1 MRRAA
6 RASAALVAS
15 LGIALIG
22 AAWADPPP
30 DAAPGQ
36 PDLTGVWFIV
46 SPPHALRTTD
56 GSLPPLTPA
65 ARRIYQ
71 QHLAEAGRGD
81 RAAFDGMT
89 RCLPPGLPRLMLVDE
104 PFEILQRPKVIY
116 FISQLNRLPRRAYV
130 DEKLPDDPD
139 PLWLGY
145 SVAHW
150 DRGTLVVDSAGFND
164 ETVLDDSGLPHSEAL
179 HLTERYRL
187 SRDGRHLSAEF
198 HIDDPKSYT
207 RPWTAKAQYIRRPG
221 YEIPEEVCMD
231 NPAKRRAAM
240 RATES
245 AVH

>member
-6 RASAALVAS
+6 IFLATLVA
-15 LGIALIG
+15 AIG
-22 AAWADPPP
+22 LSRANPPP
-30 DAAPGQ
+30 DAAPGM

-46 SPPHALRTTD
+46 DPPHALKTVD
-56 GSLPPLTPA
+56 GTQPPLTPS
-65 ARRIYQ
+65 ARKVYQ
-71 QHLAEAGRGD
+71 QHLAEARRGD

-104 PFEILQRPKVIY
+104 PFEILQRPKVVY

-130 DEKLPDDPD
+130 DEKLPVDPD

-145 SVAHW
+145 SVARW
-150 DRGTLVVDSAGFND
+150 DGHTLVIDSSGFND
-164 ETVLDDSGLPHSEAL
+164 ETVLDDAGLPHSEAL

-187 SRDGRHLSAEF
+187 SRDGRHLHARF
-198 HIDDPKSYT
+198 TIDDPKSYT
-207 RPWTAKAQYIRRPG
+207 RPWTAKAEYVLRPG

-231 NPAKRRAAM
+231 NPVKRRASIE
-240 RATES
+240 ATDE